1 VARLTVG
8 LLLPPELA
16 DARVADAAGGT
27 ASLRS
32 YVGNKRALVV
42 FLRHFG
48 CVGCS
53 QQVAVLT
60 PRLLELDQLG
70 VKTFLVGNGLP
81 EHIDAFVE
89 RHQLGDKTVMVLTD
103 PSRRA
108 FKAAGFRR
116 SVWSTFGVRA
126 IWDAL
131 RAFGAGHRQYGLEG
145 DPFQQGGVVLVDE
158 HGRVAFHHENRT
170 LADYTEPGDVVE
182 AALRVFVKQEHAA
195 KRGVV

>member
-1 VARLTVG
+1 MLTVG
-8 LLLPPELA
+8 LPLPPELVE
-16 DARVADAAGGT
+16 ARVVDAAGGT

-32 YVGNKRALVV
+32 YVGNNRTLVV

-70 VKTFLVGNGLP
+70 VKTLLIGNGLP
-81 EHIDAFVE
+81 QHIAAFIE
-89 RHQLGDKTVMVLTD
+89 RHRLGDKTVVVVTD
-103 PSRRA
+103 PSRRV

-116 SVWSTFGVRA
+116 SMWSTLGVRA
-126 IWDAL
+126 IWQAL
-131 RAFGAGHRQYGLEG
+131 RALGAGHRQYGLEG

-158 HGRVAFHHENRT
+158 HERIAFHHENRT
-170 LADYTEPGDVVE
+170 LADYAEPGEVVE
-182 AALRVFVKQEHAA
+182 AALRVFVKQGHAA
-195 KRGVV
+195 QRGVV